1 MEGEAA
7 WRASPAMRCET
18 RGSGYSPSLMQGGSA
33 CNGSGSSPFRVIR
46 LPHGSACVN
55 QRWGAVLAR
64 FHSLK
69 NGGRLERCRLLD
81 VIRALS

>member
-33 CNGSGSSPFRVIR
+33 RNRSGSSPFRVIH
-46 LPHGSACVN
+46 LPHGSACV
-55 QRWGAVLAR
+55 AR
-64 FHSLK
+64 
-69 NGGRLERCRLLD
+69 RCGDSSVDAFWRKCDRD
-81 VIRALS
+81 VGP